1 MSNEQS
7 SFPVYL
13 LPEQLCIGVFVEL
26 ELAWFKHDFARSSF
40 KISTETQLREVLAL
54 HLPRYRYNPER
65 SDILFS
71 ELAESKPI
79 EATSQQAEE
88 AISSNDPALLEEQQR
103 EIFLPQRAQKMQEV
117 EKAFSKASRLMKNL
131 NRDLLS
137 KPKEAR
143 EEMEALVSEMVTA
156 FLESTEVTLHVM
168 GERAGGEDVYYHA
181 LNVTILAL
189 MLAKELGLSC
199 EMAHE
204 LGIGAIVHDIGLTKI
219 PDRISKKDANEYTSP
234 ERNLRAMHVEYGVEI
249 GCLAGLSTDALS
261 IIEQHHEFA
270 DGSGYP
276 NALKEAAM
284 TPAARIVSLV
294 NYYDHLCNPID
305 ISKAMS
311 PHHALSLMFAQR
323 RGKFESRALAH
334 MIRSLGVYPPGTI
347 VQLSDESIGVVISVN
362 PKKSLRPCVLIYD
375 PKVSK
380 DQAIV
385 LNIEN
390 EPSISISKTIATGSL
405 PHKALIYLC
414 PRRRVTYFFDS
425 NNIEDKA

>member
-40 KISTETQLREVLAL
+40 KISTETQLSEVLAL
-54 HLPRYRYNPER
+54 RLPRYRYDPER

-71 ELAESKPI
+71 ELADSKPI
-79 EATSQQAEE
+79 ETLPQQAEQP
-88 AISSNDPALLEEQQR
+88 ISSDEPALLEEHQQENSLAQR
-103 EIFLPQRAQKMQEV
+103 EQKIQEI
-117 EKAFSKASRLMKNL
+117 EKAFSKASSLMKNL
-131 NRDLLS
+131 SRDLLS
-137 KPKEAR
+137 KPLEAR

-168 GERAGGEDVYYHA
+168 GERTGGEEVYYHT
-181 LNVTILAL
+181 LNVTILAM

-204 LGIGAIVHDIGLTKI
+204 LGVGAIVHDIGLTKI
-219 PDRISKKDANEYTSP
+219 PDRISKKDAGEYTSA

-249 GCLAGLSTDALS
+249 GRLAGLSADALS
-261 IIEQHHEFA
+261 VIEQHHEFA

-276 NALKEAAM
+276 NALKEADM

-294 NYYDHLCNPID
+294 NYYDNLCNPID

-311 PHHALSLMFAQR
+311 PHDALSLMFAQR
-323 RGKFESRALAH
+323 RGKFESRALAL

-347 VQLSDESIGVVISVN
+347 VQLSDESIGAVISVN
-362 PKKSLRPCVLIYD
+362 PKRSLRPCVLIYD
-375 PKVSK
+375 PKVHK
-380 DQAIV
+380 DKAII
-385 LNIEN
+385 LNLED
-390 EPSISISKTIATGSL
+390 EPSISISKTITPSSL

-414 PRRRVTYFFDS
+414 PRRRVTYFFGSS
-425 NNIEDKA
+425 NMEDKA